1 MTTATT
7 MQSLE
12 AKRRSALQTVTAL
25 LLLAIALTCT
35 TSPLYAEFQKSPN
48 DPREYLAFELE
59 NQMKVLVVSD
69 PETDIASAS
78 MSIRVGGGSDYE
90 DWPGIA
96 HFLEHMLFL
105 GSEKYPEL
113 DGFRDFVERN
123 GGSTNAFTS
132 VDQTNYRFSIGP
144 TLLRPALDRFAHN
157 FIAPL
162 FHSDSIDRERG
173 VVDAEFQM
181 RIQNDSVQRWSVFN
195 EIFNPDHPASKFIS
209 GNEET
214 LAGDIRNDLIQ
225 FHREFY
231 SANLMALVVIGQE
244 PVSEL
249 KDLVV
254 ELFSPVENSGAEI
267 PNTDEPLF
275 LEGTLPTVVFF
286 NSIINDP
293 SLTLI
298 FPVMHLQP
306 YWKQKP
312 ANYVSYII
320 GHEGEGS
327 LLSELKNR
335 GWANELYAGPGFDAY
350 ESSTFSINITLTEIG
365 YRDWEA
371 IPAVVFQYIRE
382 IQKRGVESWRFNEI
396 KILSELDYQFTETT
410 NESHF
415 ATTMAEVLHRYPA
428 NELFPAIHLVQ
439 HYDPDL
445 IADLLEQ
452 LIPENVLITV
462 AAPDV
467 PTNAVTPE
475 SEAEYSVSEVSKAIQ
490 AIWKLDIADSKG
502 WLPSSN
508 EFLPE
513 NLSLTSDEG
522 TNVPQQVLSQ
532 PGFELWHQTDT
543 SFRQPKAGFFVSVRS
558 QAAKFTARNR
568 ALLRL
573 YVEGVND
580 LLTEF
585 SYSALMAGL
594 NYSMYPHSRGFSV
607 RVSGYN
613 DNQEALLRRIME
625 VATKPEFLPDRF
637 EQHRDKLIQ
646 EIENDNKDDS
656 YVQAIEE
663 IFAMLSE
670 QYWTDEEILDELNKV
685 TIEDLQ
691 QYVSE
696 YFKQIDVVALSHG
709 NVSVNEARLR
719 GQIVVDAVFQT
730 AQPSNVEKS
739 GVAIVP
745 EIQYVR
751 RIGVDHDD
759 SASIVYVQGAAR
771 SIEERINFNLLSQI
785 IGSAFFTE
793 LRTKQELGYIV
804 YAGHLPLGG
813 IPGISFVI
821 QSPDFK
827 PHELTART
835 IDFLSTFHDELTQ
848 MSDEEF
854 EAHRNGLHSRIV
866 AKEETLGQRTSRYW
880 RELDDKEYQF
890 DVRARL
896 ADALVNLDRN
906 SFEQFV
912 FDLVGNG
919 GMQRI
924 AIEAYSDDQDLAALE
939 APTYGKL
946 MESTNDIKS
955 SGNFFANL

>member
-1 MTTATT
+1 MTTVTT
-7 MQSLE
+7 IQSMKANFRL
-12 AKRRSALQTVTAL
+12 APQIITAL
-25 LLLAIALTCT
+25 LLSVIALTCT
-35 TSPLYAEFQKSPN
+35 TGPLYAEFQKSPN

-69 PETDIASAS
+69 PDTDIASAS

-113 DGFRDFVERN
+113 DGFREFVERN

-132 VDQTNYRFSIGP
+132 VDQTNYRFSIEP
-144 TLLRPALDRFAHN
+144 NLLRPALDRFAHN

-181 RIQNDSVQRWSVFN
+181 RIQNDSVLRWSVFN

-209 GNEET
+209 GNDKT
-214 LAGDIRNDLIQ
+214 LSGDIRNDLIQ
-225 FHREFY
+225 FHQEFY
-231 SANLMALVVIGQE
+231 SANLMALVVVGQE

-249 KDLVV
+249 KELVV
-254 ELFSPVENSGAEI
+254 ELFSPVENSGVAV
-267 PNTDEPLF
+267 PNTDESLF
-275 LEGTLPTVVFF
+275 LEGTLPTVVYFK
-286 NSIINDP
+286 SIINDP

-312 ANYVSYII
+312 ATYVSYII

-350 ESSTFSINITLTEIG
+350 ESSTFSINITLTEMG
-365 YRDWEA
+365 YRNWEA

-382 IQKRGVESWRFNEI
+382 IQKRGVEPWRFNEI

-410 NESHF
+410 NDSHF

-439 HYDPDL
+439 QYDPDL
-445 IADLLEQ
+445 IANLLDQ

-475 SEAEYSVSEVSKAIQ
+475 SGAEFSVSKVSKAIQ
-490 AIWKLDIADSKG
+490 VIWKLDLADSES
-502 WLPSSN
+502 WLPGRN

-522 TNVPQQVLSQ
+522 ANVPQRVFSQ
-532 PGFELWHQTDT
+532 QGFNLWHQTDT
-543 SFRQPKAGFFVSVRS
+543 SFRRPKAGFFLSVRS
-558 QAAKFTARNR
+558 PAAKFNARNR

-580 LLTEF
+580 LLTEY

-613 DNQEALLRRIME
+613 DNQEALLRQILE
-625 VATKPEFLPDRF
+625 VAINPEFMPDRF
-637 EQHRDKLIQ
+637 EQYREKLIQ

-656 YVQAIEE
+656 YIQAIEE
-663 IFAMLSE
+663 IFAMLWE
-670 QYWTDEEILDELNKV
+670 QYWSDEEILDELNKV

-691 QYVSE
+691 QYISE
-696 YFKQIDVVALSHG
+696 YYKQIDVVALSHG
-709 NVSVNEARLR
+709 NVSVKEARLR
-719 GQIVVDAVFQT
+719 GQIVVDALFQT
-730 AQPSNVEKS
+730 AQPSIVEKS
-739 GVAIVP
+739 KVAIVP
-745 EIQYVR
+745 ENQFVR
-751 RIGVDHDD
+751 RIDVDHDD
-759 SASIVYVQGAAR
+759 SASIVYVQGATR
-771 SIEERINFNLLSQI
+771 SIEERINFGLLTQI
-785 IGSAFFTE
+785 IGSSFFTE

-804 YAGHLPLGG
+804 YAGHMPLGG

-821 QSPDFK
+821 QSPDFEAY
-827 PHELTART
+827 ELTTRI
-835 IDFLSTFHDELTQ
+835 IDYLSIFQDELTQ

-854 EAHRNGLHSRIV
+854 EAHRKGLHSRIV
-866 AKEETLGQRTSRYW
+866 AKDETLDQRTSRYW
-880 RELDDKEYQF
+880 RELDDEEYHF

-896 ADALVNLDRN
+896 ADALINLERK

-912 FDLVGNG
+912 FDLLGNG

-924 AIEAYSDDQDLAALE
+924 AIEAYGDDQDLAVLNK
-939 APTYGKL
+939 PVYGKL
-946 MESTNDIKS
+946 MESSDDIKS